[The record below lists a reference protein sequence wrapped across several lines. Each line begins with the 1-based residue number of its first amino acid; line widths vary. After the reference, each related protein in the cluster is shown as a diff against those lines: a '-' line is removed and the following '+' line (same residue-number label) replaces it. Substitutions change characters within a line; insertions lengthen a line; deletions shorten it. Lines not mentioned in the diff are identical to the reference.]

1 MITDQ
6 IFCSLF
12 WVVCVGAPRL
22 PAKPFMKTA
31 TGTQN
36 TKYDLLRAVSSQCSN
51 TIFRQLSVRSCSHH
65 KLLSCHQHSRVP
77 SLPPQVMS
85 CPICVY
91 LLTNE
96 FFVSRVVT
104 VLKVTAAHN
113 MSSDTA
119 RLGQHQHKH
128 SISFSFQTQKLDHWL
143 LKQLELYQEY
153 LGRQPGSWVANTSA
167 ETLTRQLACQ

>member
-1 MITDQ
+1 MITDH
-6 IFCSLF
+6 IFCSF
-12 WVVCVGAPRL
+12 SATDFQCVGGQ
-22 PAKPFMKTA
+22 KWQTEGDSPFMKTA

-36 TKYDLLRAVSSQCSN
+36 TKYDLLGAVSSQCSN

-77 SLPPQVMS
+77 LPPQVMS

-128 SISFSFQTQKLDHWL
+128 SISFSFQTQKLDH
-143 LKQLELYQEY
+143 
-153 LGRQPGSWVANTSA
+153 
-167 ETLTRQLACQ
+167 